1 MDNYDL
7 ASGPKL
13 SGSRG
18 QKSPSDLMRS
28 MHVGSSLVQCEDCRV
43 IRHEHHDGMTR
54 HERFCTDVLDPA
66 GPTWLRT
73 VIPYAHTRS

>member
-28 MHVGSSLVQCEDCRV
+28 MHVGSSVIECDGCGVERHNGGDNFTIHNEYCEDV
-43 IRHEHHDGMTR
+43 NT
-54 HERFCTDVLDPA
+54 VA